1 MNFLMF
7 KYQVKLVLLVF
18 FISVISFFGCS
29 KRTSEIRVADFGAI
43 PNDTKDD
50 TPSILSA
57 IEACRNKKNFKL
69 VFEPGSYDIFGS
81 KKDKRGN
88 WDPAIVINDISNL
101 TIEGNGSEFIGH
113 DYSSMFH
120 FSNCSDL
127 SISNLTIDWDPLP
140 YTQGKVTGVDT
151 NYIDIEVVAPFITK
165 EGLHTEAI
173 LGYDPENH
181 RMARRFTDHYQ
192 LGFKKT
198 TEVISPGVMRL
209 FIGRKDRFAGTMPS
223 VGMYVIARHQVYGY
237 QSFEFEKCTNV
248 QIENVT
254 IYSNPGMGVTGDNC
268 RDISIRHLKVM
279 LRPGSGRWMSCTAD
293 ATHFAGCRG
302 TIIMENCLFEGMGD
316 DATNVRSGHYLLV
329 SERLDNKKLRIKA
342 GYRYGSDLT
351 PPEIGDKLEIS
362 SEDKPLLSYATAT
375 VSSVETDTL
384 DKSLVI
390 GFTEKL
396 PERTIKGDV
405 VGNASSIPVLRIRNC
420 TTIRNRSRGFIIKTR
435 DVIIEDCTFQDITEC
450 AVALE
455 SDVNGWWES
464 ISSRD
469 VIIRNNRFMDSKFE
483 PGYLN
488 GVIESHTMSQTAP
501 AGVYQ
506 RITIANNVFLG
517 SDANIIKI
525 GSADDVDI
533 IDNIMDH
540 SKGEAIFLYNSNNV
554 RIRGNKLTNCK
565 AGLKIGEGCD
575 AATIT
580 TENNIGF

>member
-1 MNFLMF
+1 MF
-7 KYQVKLVLLVF
+7 KYQVNLLLF
-18 FISVISFFGCS
+18 ASLISGISFFSCS
-29 KRTSEIRVADFGAI
+29 KITSEIKVADFGAI
-43 PNDTKDD
+43 PNDAKDD

-57 IEACRNKKNFKL
+57 IEACKNKKNLKL
-69 VFEPGSYDIFGS
+69 VFESGRYDIFGS
-81 KKDKRGN
+81 KKDKQGD
-88 WDPAIVINDISNL
+88 WYPAIVISDIGNL

-151 NYIDIEVVAPFITK
+151 NYIDIEVVAPFIAK
-165 EGLHTEAI
+165 EGLHTQAI

-192 LGFKKT
+192 LGFEKT
-198 TEVISPGVMRL
+198 TEVIRPGVMRM
-209 FIGRKDRFAGTMPS
+209 FIGRKDRFAGIMPS

-254 IYSNPGMGVTGDNC
+254 IYSNPGMGVTGDDC

-279 LRPGSGRWMSCTAD
+279 IRPGSGRWMSCTAD

-329 SERLDNKKLRIKA
+329 SDRLDNNKLRIRA

-351 PPEIGDKLEIS
+351 PPEIGDILEIG
-362 SEDKPLLSYATAT
+362 SEDKPLLSYATVT

-384 DKSLVI
+384 DKSLLI
-390 GFTEKL
+390 GFSEKL

-469 VIIRNNRFMDSKFE
+469 VIIRNNRFINSKFE
-483 PGYLN
+483 SGYLH
-488 GVIESHTMSQTAP
+488 GVIEFHTMSQTAP
-501 AGVYQ
+501 AGVY
-506 RITIANNVFLG
+506 RGITITNNIFLG
-517 SDANIIKI
+517 SMGNILKI

-533 IDNIMDH
+533 TNNIMDH
-540 SKGEAIFLYNSNNV
+540 PDEEAIFLYNSSNI
-554 RIRGNKLTNCK
+554 RITGNKLTNCK
-565 AGLKIGEGCD
+565 IGLKIGEGCD
-575 AATIT
+575 PATIT
-580 TENNIGF
+580 TKNNIGL